1 MDAPYIAVF
10 GASRA
15 NISEIKLV
23 IEKENVLR
31 MPDAITAVNCCMAA
45 YYVFNISYPMGIS
58 SVMTFFRNIFVQ
70 DKNI

>member
-1 MDAPYIAVF
+1 MDSLYIAAY

-31 MPDAITAVNCCMAA
+31 MPDAITAVN
-45 YYVFNISYPMGIS
+45 
-58 SVMTFFRNIFVQ
+58 
-70 DKNI
+70 